1 MDPSSIFSTGGI
13 GFRNYGHFSN
23 KRVDEL
29 IAQGAGKPMDEAM
42 SIWKEYQKIMHE
54 VQPYTII
61 YEAPGLNACRKKFEN
76 VESNA
81 LDVWFNLD
89 EWFIP
94 KGKQLATK

>member
-1 MDPSSIFSTGGI
+1 MDPESIFSTKGI
-13 GFRNYGHFSN
+13 GFRNYGHFSH

-29 IAQGAGKPMDEAM
+29 IEQGVGKPMDMAM
-42 SIWKEYQKIMHE
+42 PIWKEYQQILHRE
-54 VQPYTII
+54 QPYTIM
-61 YEAPGLNACRKKFEN
+61 YEMPGLNAFRKKLEN

-94 KGKQLATK
+94 TGKQLATK